1 MDGGLALLIGNF
13 IMPTTDIYARTNST
27 RSGHPNTR
35 FQVIIKISKAR
46 FEELRQLPENR
57 DQTDNQLL
65 SKVSGQVI
73 TILCPEPGA
82 SFSVASERLSE
93 GEIPNEIQGRTESGT
108 QLGDLMFWSI

>member
-1 MDGGLALLIGNF
+1 
-13 IMPTTDIYARTNST
+13 MPTTDIYARTNLT
-27 RSGHPNTR
+27 RSGQPNTR

-82 SFSVASERLSE
+82 SFSIGSEKLSE
-93 GEIPNEIQGRTESGT
+93 GEIPDEIQGRTENGT

>member
-1 MDGGLALLIGNF
+1 MNGRIALLKGNF
-13 IMPTTDIYARTNST
+13 IMPTTDIYARTNLT
-27 RSGHPNTR
+27 RSGQPNTR

-46 FEELRQLPENR
+46 FEKLRQLPENR

-82 SFSVASERLSE
+82 SFSVDRRDYLRAKFRTRSKDEPRVARNW
-93 GEIPNEIQGRTESGT
+93 EI
-108 QLGDLMFWSI
+108 

>member
-1 MDGGLALLIGNF
+1 MDGGLALLKGNF
-13 IMPTTDIYARTNST
+13 IMPTTDIYARTNFT
-27 RSGHPNTR
+27 RSGQPNTR
-35 FQVIIKISKAR
+35 FQVIFKTSKAR

-82 SFSVASERLSE
+82 SFSVGSE
-93 GEIPNEIQGRTESGT
+93 
-108 QLGDLMFWSI
+108 